1 MRTQGPQPRPV
12 IREEHMYA
20 ALGTL
25 AIVGLISMIVTR
37 IAAGAFVATGLP
49 PETARFQA
57 RSAFT
62 GVGFT
67 TDESSLIVR
76 HPQRRKIAFQLMI
89 LGNLGTATVLASLVV
104 GLVAPG
110 PLGANVRFLVVIGG
124 LLGLFLALR
133 LSPIDRGFTLMGL
146 RTGRRWAGADLLGR
160 PVEIAEVDRERVV
173 SEVTI
178 APYAE
183 GPGGGRLDLPTGAVL
198 VLGVKAQDGSYR
210 DVWAPNGATTYS
222 PGDTV
227 LLYGERRALDR
238 LVPAGEPAAQEQR

>member
-1 MRTQGPQPRPV
+1 
-12 IREEHMYA
+12 MYA
-20 ALGTL
+20 ALGTV

-49 PETARFQA
+49 YETARFQA

-76 HPQRRKIAFQLMI
+76 HPQRRKIAFRLMI

-110 PLGANVRFLVVIGG
+110 PLGANIRFLVVIGG
-124 LLGLFLALR
+124 LLVLFLALR
-133 LSPIDRGFTLMGL
+133 LSPIDRAFTLVGL
-146 RTGRRWAGADLLGR
+146 RTGRRWAGADLVGE

-178 APYAE
+178 APDAE
-183 GPGGGRLDLPTGAVL
+183 GPDGGRLDLPTGTVL

-222 PGDTV
+222 PGETV
-227 LLYGERRALDR
+227 LLYGDRRVLDR
-238 LVPAGEPAAQEQR
+238 LAPAREPATPER